1 MSEVT
6 LKKIKHKGNVW
17 FGVVPF
23 CFRLAK
29 NLASKRNILF
39 LLSADNYFC
48 LLRRSKALYEQI
60 ELRAHEPRKV
70 YSIPSNAYNFTSS
83 K

>member
-1 MSEVT
+1 MSEII
-6 LKKIKHKGNVW
+6 LKKIKHKSNDW

-23 CFRLAK
+23 CFRLEK

-48 LLRRSKALYEQI
+48 LLRRAKALY
-60 ELRAHEPRKV
+60 
-70 YSIPSNAYNFTSS
+70 
-83 K
+83 